1 MKNNLALLG
10 VGSPSNMLVPML
22 MALVMFNACPS
33 EGYSV
38 DRIKLGQNW
47 IQVVS
52 SQVIYNKL
60 KHNLGSVK
68 SCINFKRSI

>member
-22 MALVMFNACPS
+22 MALVLFNASPS

-52 SQVIYNKL
+52 SLLI
-60 KHNLGSVK
+60 
-68 SCINFKRSI
+68 IATSIEMFNI